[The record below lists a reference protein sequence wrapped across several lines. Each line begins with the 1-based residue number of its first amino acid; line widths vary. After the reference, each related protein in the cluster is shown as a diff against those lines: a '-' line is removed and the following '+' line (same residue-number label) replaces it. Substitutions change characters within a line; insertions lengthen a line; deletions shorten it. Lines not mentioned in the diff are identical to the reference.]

1 MFMMQPLKQE
11 SSDGAEIKQE
21 KLNPISFVGKVK
33 EAKGSMF
40 TIHHKK
46 TMMRVQLD
54 SKTELLDGDKT
65 LDIAPDEAV
74 QPGVT
79 VQIVGLLNKR
89 LNVIKAVRLYIFH
102 KEFDINYFGTN

>member
-1 MFMMQPLKQE
+1 MFMMQLKQE
-11 SSDGAEIKQE
+11 SSDGANKNQE
-21 KLNPISFVGKVK
+21 KLNPISFIGKVK
-33 EAKGSMF
+33 EAKGNVF
-40 TIHHKK
+40 TIYHKK
-46 TMMRVQLD
+46 TVMKVKLD
-54 SKTELLDGDKT
+54 SKTELLDGDKA

-102 KEFDINYFGTN
+102 KEFDINYFGAN

>member
-1 MFMMQPLKQE
+1 MMQPLKQE
-11 SSDGAEIKQE
+11 SSDGAAIKQE

-33 EAKGSMF
+33 EVKGNSF

-46 TMMRVQLD
+46 TVMRVQLD
-54 SKTELLDGDKT
+54 SNTELLDGDKT

-74 QPGVT
+74 QPGVK

-89 LNVIKAVRLYIFH
+89 LNLIKAVRLYIFH
-102 KEFDINYFGTN
+102 KEFDINYFGAN